1 MFLRFLCSYLDRNFE
16 AEVAAQEGPF
26 VLIILPVQVIPQT
39 GWESLDFVLQHI
51 WTFELQF
58 EGIRSDISGILTCLP

>member
-1 MFLRFLCSYLDRNFE
+1 LMLSSTTMFLRFLCSYLDRNFE

-39 GWESLDFVLQHI
+39 G
-51 WTFELQF
+51 
-58 EGIRSDISGILTCLP
+58 